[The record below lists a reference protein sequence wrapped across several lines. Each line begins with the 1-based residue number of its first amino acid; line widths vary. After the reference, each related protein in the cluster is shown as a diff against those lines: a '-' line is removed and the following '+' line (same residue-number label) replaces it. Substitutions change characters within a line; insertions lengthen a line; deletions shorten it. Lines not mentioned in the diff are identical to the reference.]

1 MRDALAIQQQASQ
14 RSELVIPSVDLA
26 EDTRIAQ
33 ERYTNGIQNI
43 AIIGAGLLGS
53 AVAADMSMCRV
64 KVFVY
69 DRNTASIDRLKATM
83 ERLCSPLVSQEL
95 LTREDLQTVMNNIV
109 PCYTLED
116 AVSSADLVIEMV
128 PEDLDLK
135 RRVASDIERSGKP
148 GVVIATSTLTLN
160 LDAISQSLN
169 QPGNCL
175 GMRFLHPCLLI
186 DPTEVTR
193 ASCTADA
200 TWYKVLGWLKSIYK
214 HPFLGPTNRR
224 LMGQECEALQLFA
237 SRERAARQ
245 RGIAE
250 STLQI
255 DFQAGAPSMQYRTNI
270 KTWQDLLQERGLTEP
285 SLLQA
290 MKEATS
296 TSCPDEYM
304 CPITCEMMVDP
315 VIASDGHTYERTAIK
330 RWFQQ
335 KLTSPKTNLT
345 LNSDLLVPNGVLRNQ
360 INTFIETEIEK
371 LQTSRK

>member
-1 MRDALAIQQQASQ
+1 MWMRDALAIQQQASQ

-160 LDAISQSLN
+160 LDAIRYQNFVQTCRKALTIIEPICVIYFTQSIFEPTRELPWN
-169 QPGNCL
+169 A
-175 GMRFLHPCLLI
+175 LL
-186 DPTEVTR
+186 
-193 ASCTADA
+193 
-200 TWYKVLGWLKSIYK
+200 
-214 HPFLGPTNRR
+214 
-224 LMGQECEALQLFA
+224 
-237 SRERAARQ
+237 
-245 RGIAE
+245 
-250 STLQI
+250 
-255 DFQAGAPSMQYRTNI
+255 APMSF
-270 KTWQDLLQERGLTEP
+270 D
-285 SLLQA
+285 
-290 MKEATS
+290 
-296 TSCPDEYM
+296 
-304 CPITCEMMVDP
+304 
-315 VIASDGHTYERTAIK
+315 
-330 RWFQQ
+330 
-335 KLTSPKTNLT
+335 
-345 LNSDLLVPNGVLRNQ
+345 
-360 INTFIETEIEK
+360 
-371 LQTSRK
+371 